1 MRRPVLVFFLF
12 VSLWACQA
20 QTLKEK
26 IQKIVGGREALT
38 GVGLLGPGENE
49 VLLLNNDHHYPMQ
62 SVYKFHLAL
71 AVLDRVDRGHLSL
84 DQMISMKRSELMP
97 ETWSPMLDEHPE
109 GDIELPL
116 RELLRYTVALSDNNG
131 CDVLFRLL
139 GGPAAVHT
147 YIRNLG
153 ISDVAIAAT
162 EEEMHREWSVQFTNW
177 STPSSAVL
185 LLGMFRRGELLSAES
200 RRFLWDT
207 MVKTSTGPDRIRG
220 GLPAGTVVANKTGT
234 SGHNED
240 GISAATNDIGIV
252 TLPDGRELVIA
263 VFVTESREP
272 HEVNER
278 IIADVARAAW
288 DHYTRPPP
296 R

>member
-1 MRRPVLVFFLF
+1 
-12 VSLWACQA
+12 
-20 QTLKEK
+20 
-26 IQKIVGGREALT
+26 
-38 GVGLLGPGENE
+38 
-49 VLLLNNDHHYPMQ
+49 
-62 SVYKFHLAL
+62 
-71 AVLDRVDRGHLSL
+71 
-84 DQMISMKRSELMP
+84 MISMKRSELMP
-97 ETWSPMLDEHPE
+97 ETWSPMLDDHPE

-288 DHYTRPPP
+288 DHYTHPPP